1 MRCVGFSFSCLY
13 KFYRA
18 VHTLDT
24 RYAKGVGGAAL
35 ANTAACRSLKL
46 SLSTYTR
53 ARAALVAQK
62 MSGKLCESL
71 TISAYMPVSKFSPK

>member
-18 VHTLDT
+18 VHTRHAL
-24 RYAKGVGGAAL
+24 RKGRGGAAL

-53 ARAALVAQK
+53 PRAALVAQK

>member
-1 MRCVGFSFSCLY
+1 MCWILIFLFVQILSRGPHST
-13 KFYRA
+13 RA
-18 VHTLDT
+18 TQ
-24 RYAKGVGGAAL
+24 RAWGVPL
-35 ANTAACRSLKL
+35 SRTPPACRSLKL